1 MEIDFGKVPLE
12 RALSKLGVASRSQ
25 TREWVLKGRLEVN
38 GRTVRD
44 TQFMVSPEKDSFTV
58 DGKPMRNDGWQ
69 AIMLNKP
76 KAVVTTKSDEKGRRT
91 VFDLLPSE
99 LRTLHPV
106 GRLDMATTG
115 LLILTNDTRLSSY
128 LTDPAN
134 AVLRTYVVTVAGE
147 VTAQELAK
155 AAAGIT
161 DGGELLKPAGITLR
175 KASGRESH
183 LTVKLTEGK
192 NREIRRLFEALGH
205 EVTQLKRVAFG
216 PLELGALEL
225 GQFRR
230 LTREEFNMNPAV
242 FSPAAQGCGLKAAA
256 GMGVKRP
263 EAHPGAL
270 QRQRKF
276 RKPAGRPGSR
286 GHAHRTGNAR
296 FKSKMTP
303 GRRHF

>member
-1 MEIDFGKVPLE
+1 MATDFGKVTLE
-12 RALSKLGVASRSQ
+12 RALSKLGAASRSQ
-25 TREWVLKGRLEVN
+25 TREWVLQGRLQVN

-44 TQFMVSPEKDSFTV
+44 TQFLVSPEKDRFTV
-58 DGKPMRNDGWQ
+58 DGKPMRNDGWL
-69 AIMLNKP
+69 AVMLNKP

-99 LRTLHPV
+99 LQTLHPV

-134 AVLRTYVVTVAGE
+134 AVLRTYLVTVAGE
-147 VTAQELAK
+147 MTEAQLAK
-155 AAAGIT
+155 AAAGIM
-161 DGGELLKPAGITLR
+161 DEAELLKPAAITLR

-183 LTVKLTEGK
+183 LTVELTEGK

-205 EVTQLKRVAFG
+205 EVTSLKRVAFG
-216 PLELGALEL
+216 PLQLGALEP

-230 LTREEFNMNPAV
+230 LTREELKIKET
-242 FSPAAQGCGLKAAA
+242 AAPI
-256 GMGVKRP
+256 VKKLEPPRP
-263 EAHPGAL
+263 W
-270 QRQRKF
+270 RQENK
-276 RKPAGRPGSR
+276 
-286 GHAHRTGNAR
+286 R
-296 FKSKMTP
+296 FKRKMPP